1 MKELKRDSSK
11 GVFLLTLRNF
21 EVCLFIEHLLKTVVS
36 KNIQIKW
43 QIFKLQKWGLN
54 EKKIY
59 MNLETL
65 NLKCML

>member
-21 EVCLFIEHLLKTVVS
+21 EVCLFVEHLLKTVGS

>member
-11 GVFLLTLRNF
+11 GVFLLTLRNL

>member
-21 EVCLFIEHLLKTVVS
+21 EVCLFIEHWLKTVVS

-54 EKKIY
+54 EKKNY

-65 NLKCML
+65 NLKFML